1 MALSNQQLADI
12 FADIAGRLQ
21 IQGEVVFKTR
31 AYSTVA
37 ENILNSPRPVIEL
50 WQEGKLDE
58 IPGVGREIAR
68 KLDELLRTGRLAFY
82 ERLREEVPDG
92 VAAMLRVPNM
102 GPQRVKAVW
111 QQLHIDSI
119 DALEAAAKAGKL
131 RDLPKFGAK
140 TEEKILAGI
149 ASLRRR
155 ATGRMRIGD
164 AMPAALE
171 LIAALR
177 GVAGVRQ
184 ITYAGSLRR
193 GRETIGDLDILA
205 ATDQPAP
212 LMDALRSLPAVNE
225 VLGSGETKTSVRL
238 NNGLQAD
245 LRAIEPARWGT
256 ALQYF
261 TGSQA
266 HNIRLRELAQKR
278 GLSLN
283 EYALRPLSTESK
295 KGGEGELTFETEES
309 VYRALGLPFIPPE
322 LREDRGEIEAAL
334 AGQLPHLITVDDLKG
349 DLQMHTTW
357 SDGATDVMGLARA
370 AMARGY
376 AYILITDHTQSLAV
390 ANGLTAER
398 VAQQRR
404 EIERV
409 NAELKGKLRV
419 LHGVE
424 VEVKSDGALDLPDEV
439 LAQLDIVQASVH
451 TSLSQPRDKLTARAI
466 SAMRNPHVDILG
478 HPSGRLINEREG
490 GDFDWEALFQ
500 EAARQRVALE
510 INCDPARLDLNETLA
525 RRAVELGCLLS
536 ISTDAHAP
544 AQFDNI
550 VYGVG
555 IARRAWVERAVVIN
569 TWPLSK
575 LLRWAASRASGAER

>member
-1 MALSNQQLADI
+1 MALTNQQLADI

-21 IQGEVVFKTR
+21 IQGEIVFKTR

-37 ENILNSPRPVIEL
+37 ESILNSPRPIVEL

-58 IPGVGREIAR
+58 IPGVGKEIAR
-68 KLDELLRTGRLAFY
+68 KLDELLRTGRLEFY

-102 GPQRVKAVW
+102 GPQRVRAVW
-111 QQLHIDSI
+111 QQLNIDRI
-119 DALEAAAKAGKL
+119 EALEAAAKAGKL

-177 GVAGVRQ
+177 EVEGVRQ

-205 ATDQPAP
+205 ATDQPAA
-212 LMDALRSLPAVNE
+212 LMDALRSLPVVSE
-225 VLGSGETKTSVRL
+225 VLGSGDTKTSVRL
-238 NNGLQAD
+238 NNGLQTD

-266 HNIRLRELAQKR
+266 HNIRLRELAQRK

-295 KGGEGELTFETEES
+295 KGGAGELTFETEEG

-334 AGQLPHLITVDDLKG
+334 AGQLPDLITLADLKG

-357 SDGATDVMGLARA
+357 SDGATDVMGMARA
-370 AMARGY
+370 ALSRGY

-404 EIERV
+404 EIDRV
-409 NAELKGKLRV
+409 NAELKGKFRV

-424 VEVKSDGALDLPDEV
+424 VEVKSDGALDLPNDV

-451 TSLSQPRDKLTARAI
+451 TSLSQAREKLTARAI
-466 SAMRNPHVDILG
+466 SAIRNPHVDILG

-490 GDFDWEALFQ
+490 GDFDWEALFR
-500 EAARQRVALE
+500 AAAQHRVALE
-510 INCDPARLDLNETLA
+510 INCDPARLDLNETHA
-525 RRAVELGCLLS
+525 RRAIELGCLLS

-544 AQFDNI
+544 EQFGNI
-550 VYGVG
+550 VYGLG
-555 IARRAWVERAVVIN
+555 IARRAWVEPAVVIN

-575 LLRWAASRASGAER
+575 LLEWATSRTQVAAR

>member
-1 MALSNQQLADI
+1 MALTNQQLADI
-12 FADIAGRLQ
+12 FNDIAGRLQ

-37 ENILNSPRPVIEL
+37 ENILNSPRPIVEL

-58 IPGVGREIAR
+58 IPGVGKEIAR
-68 KLDELLRTGRLAFY
+68 KIDELMRTGSLAFY

-92 VAAMLRVPNM
+92 VAALLRVPNM
-102 GPQRVKAVW
+102 GPQRVRAVW
-111 QQLHIDSI
+111 QQLNITSI
-119 DALEAAAKAGKL
+119 EALEAAAQAGKL
-131 RDLPKFGAK
+131 RNLPKFGAK

-149 ASLRRR
+149 ASLRRQ

-164 AMPAALE
+164 ALPIALE
-171 LIAALR
+171 LVAALR
-177 GVAGVRQ
+177 QVDGVRQ

-205 ATDQPAP
+205 ATANPAP
-212 LMDALRSLPAVNE
+212 LMAAFRSLPAVNE
-225 VLGSGETKTSVRL
+225 VLGSGDTKTSVRL

-266 HNIRLRELAQKR
+266 HNIRLRELAQKK

-283 EYALRPLSTESK
+283 EYALRPLAAESK
-295 KGGEGELTFETEES
+295 KGGAGELTFETEEG
-309 VYRALGLPFIPPE
+309 VYHALDLPFIPPE

-334 AGQLPHLITVDDLKG
+334 AGQLPDLISVDDLKG

-357 SDGATDVMGLARA
+357 SDGATDVMGMARA
-370 AMARGY
+370 AMAHGY

-398 VAQQRR
+398 VARQRQ

-409 NAELKGKLRV
+409 NAELKGRFRV

-424 VEVKSDGALDLPDEV
+424 VEVKSDGALDLPDDV

-451 TSLSQPRDKLTARAI
+451 TALSQPREKLTARAI
-466 SAMRNPHVDILG
+466 RAIRNPHVDILG
-478 HPSGRLINEREG
+478 HPSGRLLNEREG

-510 INCDPARLDLNETLA
+510 INCDPARLDLNETHA

-536 ISTDAHAP
+536 ISTDAHKP
-544 AQFDNI
+544 EQFGNI

-555 IARRAWVERAVVIN
+555 IARRAWVRPEVVVN
-569 TWPLSK
+569 TWPLNK
-575 LLRWAASRASGAER
+575 LLKWAAARAL